1 MRILPFVAV
10 LSTKAALPRMAG
22 GVPNISM
29 PDLRIRHRAMTSIR
43 LDARRLLPVR
53 SHYLRLSRPASYS
66 VCIVRGIMRGRR
78 RSAMP
83 LLRSLRR
90 PPAVKGRVTSQSH
103 PQPSSCLHSI
113 GRESSWAA
121 IHRHIRT
128 MLLRNGVLCFRES
141 HWLVPPLT
149 SM

>member
-10 LSTKAALPRMAG
+10 LSTKVALPRMAA

-29 PDLRIRHRAMTSIR
+29 SDLRIRHRPMTSIR
-43 LDARRLLPVR
+43 LDARRFLR
-53 SHYLRLSRPASYS
+53 SHHLRLSRPASYS
-66 VCIVRGIMRGRR
+66 VCIVRGIMHARR
-78 RSAMP
+78 RSAIP
-83 LLRSLRR
+83 LLRPLRR
-90 PPAVKGRVTSQSH
+90 HPAVKGRVTSQSH

-141 HWLVPPLT
+141 HWLVRPLT